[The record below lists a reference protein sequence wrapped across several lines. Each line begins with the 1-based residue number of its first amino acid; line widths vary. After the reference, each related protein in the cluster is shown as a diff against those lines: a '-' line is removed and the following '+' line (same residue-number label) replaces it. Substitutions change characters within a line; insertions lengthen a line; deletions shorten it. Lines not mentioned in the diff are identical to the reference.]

1 MSQFCAPHGRSVA
14 IIFAK
19 LWYNQFN
26 IITIRAHKFSKNL
39 NYETIKL
46 LWNRSLC
53 LCCLY
58 YFWPPPSSRCQQVS
72 KKLSIRVDCSIWWGI
87 FWHLHKNLLA
97 SCSTWKF
104 CDSYC
109 STAHKVFDPKFITAL
124 QPTIILRILFI
135 YMSWI
140 YEILWLCIHMNGIW
154 DILWAEE
161 WYRNATGFYKMNI
174 KNGRG

>member
-1 MSQFCAPHGRSVA
+1 MQKTRFTKGLWVHIPYLINYVYMYSSYKKKCPTMSQFCVPHGRSVA
-14 IIFAK
+14 IIYAK

-46 LWNRSLC
+46 LRNRSLC

-87 FWHLHKNLLA
+87 FWHLHKNFLA

-109 STAHKVFDPKFITAL
+109 STAHKVSIPNSL
-124 QPTIILRILFI
+124 QLYSPQ
-135 YMSWI
+135 
-140 YEILWLCIHMNGIW
+140 
-154 DILWAEE
+154 
-161 WYRNATGFYKMNI
+161 
-174 KNGRG
+174 